1 MSVIGLTGGI
11 ASGKSLVSAILRQL
25 GAKIVDADEVAR
37 LVVEPG
43 TVGLAEI
50 RQVFGDKILNP
61 DGSLN
66 RKTLGDLVFAD
77 PDKLKKLNEI
87 THPQVYK
94 YFKNEIAKFH
104 QHKDYPALIL
114 DVPLLIEAGFQ
125 RLADEVWL
133 VVVSKDVQV
142 NRVMERDGVSRE
154 QALQRINSQMSV
166 EEKQKYADVII
177 DNSGSTESTRQKV
190 IELWKQR
197 FGSGVATIDIE
208 LT

>member
-25 GAKIVDADEVAR
+25 GAKVVDADEVAR

-43 TVGLAEI
+43 TAGLAEI
-50 RQVFGDKILNP
+50 RQDFGDKILNP

-66 RKTLGDLVFAD
+66 RKALGNIVFGN
-77 PDKLKKLNEI
+77 PDKLKRLNEI
-87 THPQVYK
+87 THPQILK
-94 YFKNEIAKFH
+94 YFMVEIDNFH
-104 QHKDYPALIL
+104 KQNDSPTLIL
-114 DVPLLIEAGFQ
+114 DVPLLIETDFQ

-133 VVVSKDVQV
+133 VFVPKEVQV
-142 NRVMERDGVSRE
+142 SRVMERDGVSRE

-177 DNSGSTESTRQKV
+177 DNSGSAESTRQKV
-190 IELWKQR
+190 KELWELR

-208 LT
+208 RA

>member
-11 ASGKSLVSAILRQL
+11 ASGKSLVSAVLRQL
-25 GAKIVDADEVAR
+25 GAQIVDADEVAR

-43 TVGLAEI
+43 TAGLAEI

-66 RKTLGDLVFAD
+66 RKTLGNMVFAD
-77 PDKLKKLNEI
+77 PDKLKRLNEI
-87 THPQVYK
+87 THPQIYK
-94 YFKNEIAKFH
+94 YFKNEIDNFH

-114 DVPLLIEAGFQ
+114 DVPLLIEAGFY
-125 RLADEVWL
+125 RLVDEVWL

-142 NRVMERDGVSRE
+142 SRVMDRDGASRE

-208 LT
+208 RT

>member
-11 ASGKSLVSAILRQL
+11 ASGKSLVSATLRQL
-25 GAKIVDADEVAR
+25 GAKVVDADEVAR

-50 RQVFGDKILNP
+50 RQVFGDAILNP

-66 RKTLGDLVFAD
+66 RKTLGNIVFAD
-77 PDKLKKLNEI
+77 PDKLKRLNEI
-87 THPQVYK
+87 THPQIYK
-94 YFKNEIAKFH
+94 YFKNEIDNFH
-104 QHKDYPALIL
+104 KHRDYPALIL
-114 DVPLLIEAGFQ
+114 DVPLLIEAGFH

-133 VVVSKDVQV
+133 VVVPKEVQV

-154 QALQRINSQMSV
+154 QALQRISSQMSV

-190 IELWKQR
+190 VELWKQH

-208 LT
+208 RT